1 MGLMI
6 FLGGS
11 ALSVPGPR
19 GAAVPRGAGFHVVR
33 GSRLRGIWGWLRF
46 LWGWGVVVGGGVN
59 CWGAGRWAIIL
70 WGLGTFLMF
79 PNYLRS

>member
-46 LWGWGVVVGGGVN
+46 LWGWGVVVGGLIAGGL
-59 CWGAGRWAIIL
+59 GAGL
-70 WGLGTFLMF
+70 SFYGV
-79 PNYLRS
+79 

>member
-6 FLGGS
+6 FFGGS

-46 LWGWGVVVGGGVN
+46 LWGWGVVVVGGGGLIAGGL
-59 CWGAGRWAIIL
+59 GAGL
-70 WGLGTFLMF
+70 SFYGV
-79 PNYLRS
+79 

>member
-19 GAAVPRGAGFHVVR
+19 GACRASRCWFSCCAGQSVA
-33 GSRLRGIWGWLRF
+33 GYL
-46 LWGWGVVVGGGVN
+46 GVAPVFVGVGGGGGGVN

>member
-46 LWGWGVVVGGGVN
+46 LWGCGVVVVGGGGLIAGGL
-59 CWGAGRWAIIL
+59 GAGL
-70 WGLGTFLMF
+70 SFYGV
-79 PNYLRS
+79 